1 MYSER
6 SQYRRYVARIR
17 REDEEKEMSMFIC
30 AMCGAYADSD
40 DGCEEL
46 ENTPT
51 NTKLICE
58 ACAAERQDRDDE
70 PVNPNVDM
78 SYEGI
83 KSKLLAMGC
92 PPDIAEELAREKS
105 R

>member
-1 MYSER
+1 
-6 SQYRRYVARIR
+6 
-17 REDEEKEMSMFIC
+17 MSMFVC
-30 AMCGAYADSD
+30 AMCGCYADSD

-46 ENTPT
+46 DPQS
-51 NTKLICE
+51 KSGDLICDG
-58 ACAAERQDRDDE
+58 CMAERQDRDYE
-70 PVNPNVDM
+70 PINPNVDM

-83 KSKLLAMGC
+83 KAKLLEQGC